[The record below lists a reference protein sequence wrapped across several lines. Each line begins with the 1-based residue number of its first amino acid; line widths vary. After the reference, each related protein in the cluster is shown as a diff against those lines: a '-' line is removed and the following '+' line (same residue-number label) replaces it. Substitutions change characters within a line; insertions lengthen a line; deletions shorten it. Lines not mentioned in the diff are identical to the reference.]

1 MTREETSKILKII
14 KASWPHSFA
23 KMTVS
28 EMADILNLWAV
39 MFAEDDA
46 GLVGLTVKTMI
57 ASADYSF
64 APTVGQI
71 KARMMR
77 LQETNGIG
85 EADAWNMVAKAV
97 RNSGYEAAKEFNSL
111 PDDVRRIVGSPNQL
125 KDWSQMDSDTLH
137 SVVASNFMRAYRARQ
152 ASQREYKAIPESVK
166 TALHGMGMRLLEEEN
181 NDAEK

>member
-28 EMADILNLWAV
+28 EMADILNLWEV
-39 MFAEDDA
+39 MFAEDDV